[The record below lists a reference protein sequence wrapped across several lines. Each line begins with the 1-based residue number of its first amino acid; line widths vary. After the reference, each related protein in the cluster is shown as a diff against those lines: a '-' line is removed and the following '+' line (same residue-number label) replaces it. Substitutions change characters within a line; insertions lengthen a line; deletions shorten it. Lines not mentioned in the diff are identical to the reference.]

1 MKRQGIRVY
10 RCKIDSPQV
19 KRIKSYEPKVDPIG
33 KIFNFD
39 EVCKQFLNCIHYL
52 NFNMDKKQLVIYF
65 KNNVKLEKG
74 IKRIDRR
81 VTFKVKRPTLF
92 NLKKIQITDFQDFES
107 DVHFD
112 KCVER

>member
-19 KRIKSYEPKVDPIG
+19 KRIKSYEPGVDPIG

-39 EVCKQFLNCIHYL
+39 EICRKLLASIHYL
-52 NFNMDKKQLVIYF
+52 NFNMDKQQLVIYF
-65 KNNVKLEKG
+65 KNNVKLLKG

-81 VTFKVKRPTLF
+81 VTFKVRRPALF
-92 NLKKIQITDFQDFES
+92 DVRKMQILDFQDIES
-107 DVHFD
+107 DVQLE
-112 KCVER
+112 KCVG

>member
-19 KRIKSYEPKVDPIG
+19 KRIKSYEPNVDPVG

-39 EVCKQFLNCIHYL
+39 EICKQLLSSIHYL

-81 VTFKVKRPTLF
+81 VTFKVKRPGLF
-92 NLKKIQITDFQDFES
+92 DTRKIQISDFQDFES
-107 DVHFD
+107 DVQLE
-112 KCVER
+112 KCAG